1 MTTTAK
7 LRIAL
12 IVVVT
17 LGVFY
22 TSFRHIVA
30 VAMAHGNTADVALF
44 YPVSIDAVIM
54 ISALTLVVRNGVP
67 KAARF
72 WARFGRV
79 FGFVATIYA
88 NVAHSGYASTDAVL
102 VNLIPAVALICT
114 VELLIH
120 SARGTSASRRQATA
134 KPAKPATRKS
144 PARKLRAV

>member
-12 IVVVT
+12 IVAVC

-30 VAMAHGNTADVALF
+30 VAMAQGNPTDVALM
-44 YPVSIDAVIM
+44 YPISIDAVIM
-54 ISALTLVVRNGVP
+54 ISALTLVVRTGVS

-79 FGFVATIYA
+79 FGFAATIYA

-102 VNLIPAVALICT
+102 VNLIPAVALIVT

-120 SARGTSASRRQATA
+120 SAQGTAASRRAAT
-134 KPAKPATRKS
+134 KS
-144 PARKLRAV
+144 TTTRKLRAV